1 MRLTKKFSYIGA
13 GILIAGFFFGM
24 GIQKVFS
31 GDDVVQS
38 LQKLDQAFSLINQQ
52 YVDDVDSGKLAENAI
67 EGMLK
72 GLDPHSVYIDA
83 KRMKRVREEF
93 DASFEGI
100 GIFFDFV
107 DETLMVQQVI
117 SDGPSEKAGLKAG
130 DFIMMVDDK
139 ETKGWKNEDVQAHLK
154 GPKGTKVTLKIRR
167 NGVDTPLTFDITRD
181 TIPFYTVTA
190 KHMIDDKTG
199 YINLERFARTSYQEV
214 AEAMNQL
221 RGLGMERLVLDLR
234 NNRGGY
240 MEMAVRIVDELLPAN
255 KMIVYT
261 KSRIQSFNEQYRST
275 SRGSFEKM
283 PVIVLVNSGSAS
295 ASEIVAGALQDHD
308 RALVVGERTFGKGL
322 VQRQFELLD
331 GSVMQM
337 TISRYFTPSGRLI
350 QTPYADGDQ
359 EAYYKSKLDIERKNK
374 GVLRKED
381 LISQAPDSLKYKT
394 TNGRTVLGG
403 GGILPDIIL
412 PDSLGMPKPLV
423 IALIRNSVEDDFT
436 GHWLNQHPEFRTQ
449 WTSKKNDF
457 ITNFRIPDAMLNEF
471 WSYTTNKKGFKFIEN
486 NKSVTLNT
494 ADEKRKTFTKKEQ
507 LENREVVE
515 VRIKALLARRLWD
528 LDASVQVFHKLD
540 LTLAEAL
547 RNWDKASN
555 FAQSYR

>member
-1 MRLTKKFSYIGA
+1 MRFTKKFSYIGA

-31 GDDVVQS
+31 GEDVVQS

-52 YVDDVDSGKLAENAI
+52 YVDDVDSAKLAENAI

-107 DETLMVQQVI
+107 DDTLMVQQVI

-130 DFIMMVDDK
+130 DFIVKVDEK

-167 NGVDTPLTFDITRD
+167 NGVDKLLSFDIIRD

-214 AEAMNQL
+214 ADAMNQL

-275 SRGSFEKM
+275 SRGSFEKL

-359 EAYYKSKLDIERKNK
+359 EAYYKSKLEIERKNK
-374 GVLRKED
+374 GVLKKED
-381 LISQAPDSLKYKT
+381 LIAQAPDSLKYKT
-394 TNGRTVLGG
+394 INGRTVLGG
-403 GGILPDIIL
+403 GGILPDLIL
-412 PDSLGMPKPLV
+412 PDSLGLPKPLV

-436 GHWLNQHPEFRTQ
+436 GHWLNMHPEFRTQ
-449 WTSKKNDF
+449 WTSKKGDF
-457 ITNFRIPDAMLNEF
+457 IKNYRIPDALLNEF
-471 WSYTTNKKGFKFIEN
+471 WSYATDKKGFKFIEN
-486 NKSVTLNT
+486 NKASSLNMQ
-494 ADEKRKTFTKKEQ
+494 DEKRKSFTKKEQ
-507 LENREVVE
+507 LENKEVVE

-540 LTLAEAL
+540 QTLAEAL

>member
-1 MRLTKKFSYIGA
+1 MRLTKKFTYIGA

-130 DFIMMVDDK
+130 DFIIMVDDK

-167 NGVDTPLTFDITRD
+167 NGVDKPLTFDITRD

-214 AEAMNQL
+214 ADAMNQL

-374 GVLRKED
+374 GVLKKED
-381 LISQAPDSLKYKT
+381 LIAQAPDSLKYKT
-394 TNGRTVLGG
+394 TSGRTVLGG

-449 WTSKKNDF
+449 WTTKKSDF
-457 ITNFRIPDAMLNEF
+457 IKNFRITDAMLNEF
-471 WSYTTNKKGFKFIEN
+471 WGYATDKKGFKFVEN
-486 NKSVTLNT
+486 NKSATLNT

-507 LENREVVE
+507 LENRDVVE